1 MVYEHMFMF
10 FASGPAGVQENTVS
24 EPCACMVEVELVRQG
39 SHEAFEGLGPSGP
52 GGMAA
57 VRVRAV
63 TGRAEGYLA
72 GIAEGDVLF
81 LRRGRGW
88 LLRRLSAARFVL
100 VPDRGEEE
108 PAAPG
113 TAATGVGVA
122 GIMRKMPAE
131 Q

>member
-1 MVYEHMFMF
+1 V
-10 FASGPAGVQENTVS
+10 
-24 EPCACMVEVELVRQG
+24 VEVELVKQG

-63 TGRAEGYLA
+63 AGRAEGYLA

-88 LLRRLSAARFVL
+88 LLRRLSAGRFLL
-100 VPDRGEEE
+100 VPDGGEEE
-108 PAAPG
+108 P
-113 TAATGVGVA
+113 AATGVGVA
-122 GIMRKMPAE
+122 GIMRKMAPE
-131 Q
+131 E